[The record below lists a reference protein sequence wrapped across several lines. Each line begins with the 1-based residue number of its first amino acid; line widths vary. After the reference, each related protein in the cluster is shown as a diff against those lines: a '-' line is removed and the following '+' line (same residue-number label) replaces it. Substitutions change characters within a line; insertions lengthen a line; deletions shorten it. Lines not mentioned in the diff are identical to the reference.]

1 MCRQNADVEVLISSN
16 TYELEDMLEV
26 TCSQIGLK
34 YSPTLTF
41 ENLHLSAI
49 PEGIY

>member
-26 TCSQIGLK
+26 TCSQIGLE